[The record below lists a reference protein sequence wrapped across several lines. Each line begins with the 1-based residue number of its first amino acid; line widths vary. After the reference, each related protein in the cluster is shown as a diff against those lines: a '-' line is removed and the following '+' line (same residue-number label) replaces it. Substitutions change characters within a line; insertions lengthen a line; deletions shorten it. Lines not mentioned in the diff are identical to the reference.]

1 MFSTGFT
8 SLSCFFFLCL
18 SSSSSL
24 CTVFDFISYN
34 IDEVHLINPS
44 AHVTVFGDFSDH
56 HRDWLP
62 YTGGM
67 IELVNSCNFFI
78 TKDLT
83 HMFKFP
89 TRIPDCDSHN
99 PGLLNL
105 FLLILVF
112 VMQWLSFHLE
122 ILIMLL
128 FVSVSIDLLSKA
140 LNSL

>member
-1 MFSTGFT
+1 
-8 SLSCFFFLCL
+8 
-18 SSSSSL
+18 
-24 CTVFDFISYN
+24 
-34 IDEVHLINPS
+34 
-44 AHVTVFGDFSDH
+44 
-56 HRDWLP
+56 
-62 YTGGM
+62 
-67 IELVNSCNFFI
+67 
-78 TKDLT
+78 
-83 HMFKFP
+83 MFKFP